1 MTYILYPLKALAS
14 VVITLIAYLFNWLF
28 ALFVRP
34 DGNLPRWLKWFQPS
48 DNKAVGDT
56 LWKAE
61 HPGYSNYQLARSY
74 MNRNPAQGFD
84 QLLQAKVSETTPVK
98 VRGNLY
104 IRVGPKGVGGWY
116 LITSKDYFHLTYVLP
131 MTWFGEFCI
140 TGAFGWRLVS
150 IAKGYRH
157 DTLGQLVFTPF
168 RFHQFYK

>member
-98 VRGNLY
+98 VRGNLN
-104 IRVGPKGVGGWY
+104 IRVGPKGIGGWY

-168 RFHQFYK
+168 RFHQFY

>member
-14 VVITLIAYLFNWLF
+14 VVVTLIAYLFNWLF

-34 DGNLPRWLKWFQPS
+34 DGNLPHWLKWFQPS

-61 HPGYSNYQLARSY
+61 HPGYSKYQLARSY

-116 LITSKDYFHLTYVLP
+116 LITSKDYFHLSYVLP

-168 RFHQFYK
+168 RFHQFY

>member
-1 MTYILYPLKALAS
+1 MTYPLKALAS
-14 VVITLIAYLFNWLF
+14 VVVTLAAYLFNWLF
-28 ALFVRP
+28 ALFVQS

-48 DNKAVGDT
+48 DNLAIGDA

-61 HPGYSNYQLARSY
+61 HPDYSDYMLALSY

-84 QLLQAKVSETTPVK
+84 QFLQANVSETTPVK

-104 IRVGPKGVGGWY
+104 IRVGPKGIGGWY

-140 TGAFGWRLVS
+140 TGGFGWRLVS
-150 IAKGYRH
+150 IAKGYHH

>member
-98 VRGNLY
+98 VRGNLN
-104 IRVGPKGVGGWY
+104 IRVGPKGIGGWY